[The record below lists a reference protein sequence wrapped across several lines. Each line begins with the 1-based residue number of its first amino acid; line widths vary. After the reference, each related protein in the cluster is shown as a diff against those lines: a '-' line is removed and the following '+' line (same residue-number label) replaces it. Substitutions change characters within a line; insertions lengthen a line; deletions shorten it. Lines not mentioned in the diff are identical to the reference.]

1 MTETDI
7 AALVAEIKSMAEGG
21 MCAQE
26 ADILALI
33 ADWERRGKEIDA
45 LREEVED
52 TRASLDRMSCAEFAL
67 SARIAVLEHEVGR
80 LSVHLTLARE
90 TRDAAKERVPELTNA
105 LEEHA
110 CVCSDGF
117 CHDAEQR
124 MNLQECCHYRAR
136 AVLLRKEG

>member
-52 TRASLDRMSCAEFAL
+52 MRASLDKMSCAEFAL
-67 SARIAVLEHEVGR
+67 SSRVAELEGALKPFSDVGR
-80 LSVHLTLARE
+80 VMMTGL
-90 TRDAAKERVPELTNA
+90 PW
-105 LEEHA
+105 
-110 CVCSDGF
+110 SDY
-117 CHDAEQR
+117 D
-124 MNLQECCHYRAR
+124 RAR
-136 AVLLRKEG
+136 DVLSQKEG

>member
-33 ADWERRGKEIDA
+33 ADWERRGKELDA

-52 TRASLDRMSCAEFAL
+52 MRASLDRMSCAEFAL
-67 SARIAVLEHEVGR
+67 SARIAELEGA
-80 LSVHLTLARE
+80 LDWIAFAPKGGTGPTLTEAI
-90 TRDAAKERVPELTNA
+90 K
-105 LEEHA
+105 
-110 CVCSDGF
+110 G
-117 CHDAEQR
+117 
-124 MNLQECCHYRAR
+124 AR
-136 AVLLRKEG
+136 AVLSRKEG

>member
-52 TRASLDRMSCAEFAL
+52 MRASLDRMSCAEFAL
-67 SARIAVLEHEVGR
+67 SARIAMLE
-80 LSVHLTLARE
+80 S
-90 TRDAAKERVPELTNA
+90 A
-105 LEEHA
+105 LESVASIQIERTA
-110 CVCSDGF
+110 V
-117 CHDAEQR
+117 DALAEAQDI
-124 MNLQECCHYRAR
+124 AR
-136 AVLLRKEG
+136 AVLSRKEG